1 MTARP
6 SAQSPSRLARA
17 KREALQLSQRLGDIP
32 VGIASMT
39 DRTLPVLMPTID
51 PVLFERTLVQSVAI
65 DRPPPSQHYPS
76 RATTLSAIASMGQ
89 SQFFPPIVTH
99 PIVVLYTDGESSRL
113 PPDFQYT
120 LGTPQRIR
128 PFLVHVSRPGEHVY
142 AKGKID
148 QRYVEDPSSGASLQ
162 SFAALMKGR
171 VFSESDVG
179 GLAGAIHAAVGNAT
193 ARTSVTQYARVALAP
208 WFVLGAVVPLA
219 FLLYRRNL

>member
-1 MTARP
+1 M
-6 SAQSPSRLARA
+6 RA

-39 DRTLPVLMPTID
+39 DRTLPVLMPTTD
-51 PVLFERTLVQSVAI
+51 LVLFDRTLLQSVAI

-89 SQFFPPIVTH
+89 SQFFPPVVTH

-193 ARTSVTQYARVALAP
+193 AHTSVTQYARVALAP